1 MNYILITP
9 NISGIGG
16 AQQYALRKLRF
27 LSQNGIRVLIVTG
40 KDEDI
45 LLKELMKYPK
55 SVIPE
60 ISFPLHMV
68 SKKKVTLISSHLIG
82 TISKEFSSENGLVF
96 DSATVG
102 CGTWGEHIAR
112 KLNSPSFIY
121 DVNGSTIK
129 AMALASF
136 ASFKFSRGELIG
148 CSRYSNQ
155 KLFANYP
162 EYYDESKNLFVNVPF
177 DNSEIVDDTNGGLI
191 HKDPNA
197 LRILTVSRIEKRYL
211 AYLIGEVS
219 KVAKVVPNKTV
230 ELTMV
235 LNRRQGKEFDI
246 LMKQS
251 QDIPTNM
258 KVSFLGPIV
267 PLTRSIF
274 ISHDLF
280 VGGGTAALNAAS
292 LGVPTIIN
300 DAYSNRSA
308 GVFGVDIDY
317 FGYAPVYDKTTAS
330 QIERFLDD
338 PQLLSEASKKG
349 FQLFVEEFDSSAVMT
364 KFMEHVERITKQ
376 EAEYYSF
383 DKKRLSGREK
393 LKKAIMSFAGL
404 KAYDQLAKFYARH
417 RCRQT

>member
-1 MNYILITP
+1 MNYVLITP

-16 AQQYALRKLRF
+16 AQQYILRKVRF
-27 LSQNGIRVLIVTG
+27 LSQNGIRVVIVTG

-45 LLKELMKYPK
+45 LLKELMKYPR

-60 ISFPLHMV
+60 ITFPLHMV
-68 SKKKVTLISSHLIG
+68 SKKKATLISSHLIG

-112 KLNSPSFIY
+112 RLNSPSFVY
-121 DVNGSTIK
+121 DVNGSPIRDRS
-129 AMALASF
+129 LASF

-148 CSRYSNQ
+148 CSKYSNQ

-177 DNSEIVDDTNGGLI
+177 DNSEIVDDTNGAVI
-191 HKDPNA
+191 EKDPNT

-219 KVAKVVPNKTV
+219 KVANVIPNKTV

-251 QDIPTNM
+251 QNIPTNM

-267 PLTRSIF
+267 PLTKSIF
-274 ISHDLF
+274 VSHDLF

-292 LGVPTIIN
+292 MGVPIIIS
-300 DAYSNRSA
+300 DACSSRSA

-317 FGYAPVYDKTTAS
+317 FGYAPIYDKTTAN
-330 QIERFLDD
+330 QIKRFLDD
-338 PQLLSEASKKG
+338 PQLLLEAPG
-349 FQLFVEEFDSSAVMT
+349 
-364 KFMEHVERITKQ
+364 
-376 EAEYYSF
+376 
-383 DKKRLSGREK
+383 
-393 LKKAIMSFAGL
+393 KAFSCL
-404 KAYDQLAKFYARH
+404 
-417 RCRQT
+417 